1 MAVLRTWIVLSAFDL
16 PSDPAHVCLVLFSM
30 GAVGL
35 LPIGIGTGPT
45 ATVAALGTTNLAVA
59 TAAGMVV
66 ECCNGPGRPD
76 LRRNLLGLAG
86 SGLRADPA

>member
-1 MAVLRTWIVLSAFDL
+1 
-16 PSDPAHVCLVLFSM
+16 M

-45 ATVAALGTTNLAVA
+45 ATVAALGTSSVAVA

-66 ECCNGPGRPD
+66 SAATV
-76 LRRNLLGLAG
+76 LAVLIYAGLCWAWRVRVG
-86 SGLRADPA
+86 APAPVRL